1 MMMHRI
7 GRNSKIPKDESISI
21 IRKQPNQLGIN
32 QLFSPMLSVQEL
44 LSTEFPILLFCSIS
58 DLQNQLEHVNK
69 TIHESEKEVKR
80 LENEQSQ
87 ASASAANDKAAQP
100 QQQPPQVTPTPAF
113 LNGFTLEKM
122 DNNDIRR
129 LVISILKIIF
139 AFFEI
144 ELCFYSG

>member
-44 LSTEFPILLFCSIS
+44 LSTEFPILFCSIS

-69 TIHESEKEVKR
+69 TIHESEKDVKR

-87 ASASAANDKAAQP
+87 ASASAENDKAAQP
-100 QQQPPQVTPTPAF
+100 QQQPPQLTATPAF